1 MRRIQ
6 QYVEEKYIKFDKDG
20 RYKLLS
26 LSYDFMR
33 HTDNFLVN
41 TYMTKSFTR
50 VDLLTY
56 FFILLYIQRE
66 NCPCSLNSIQNGL
79 ALQGHIETHL
89 LNTVGDLQGSSM
101 SYYKFRDLIQKKKK
115 KKTLPFEMREIE
127 DGILKILVGFNRA
140 RNFQNHEPESLI
152 TAEAK
157 MVEEKH
163 LLPIEYNPIQIINY
177 ETCTLEFL
185 ADMYKS
191 YKELNNG
198 ANKVFESMMLDY
210 EFLLGTKVEIIDVI
224 AMNSK
229 GMAHLEAVKLASEIQ
244 G

>member
-1 MRRIQ
+1 MSIFIRNETFRQ
-6 QYVEEKYIKFDKDG
+6 G
-20 RYKLLS
+20 GTS
-26 LSYDFMR
+26 LIR
-33 HTDNFLVN
+33 HLFCT
-41 TYMTKSFTR
+41 
-50 VDLLTY
+50 
-56 FFILLYIQRE
+56 
-66 NCPCSLNSIQNGL
+66 
-79 ALQGHIETHL
+79 
-89 LNTVGDLQGSSM
+89 
-101 SYYKFRDLIQKKKK
+101 
-115 KKTLPFEMREIE
+115 
-127 DGILKILVGFNRA
+127 
-140 RNFQNHEPESLI
+140 EPESLI

-198 ANKVFESMMLDY
+198 TNKVFDSMMLDY

>member
-1 MRRIQ
+1 MEIPKK
-6 QYVEEKYIKFDKDG
+6 EKRKLKTFQLNNKEDFIYYLYQLICRCYKILKRQDRYLNELKVYIEDVQRKNILKRAEVIDVPYED
-20 RYKLLS
+20 YS
-26 LSYDFMR
+26 DF
-33 HTDNFLVN
+33 
-41 TYMTKSFTR
+41 
-50 VDLLTY
+50 
-56 FFILLYIQRE
+56 
-66 NCPCSLNSIQNGL
+66 L

-89 LNTVGDLQGSSM
+89 LNIVGDLQGSSL

-127 DGILKILVGFNRA
+127 DDILEILVGFNRA

-157 MVEEKH
+157 MVEEKY
-163 LLPIEYNPIQIINY
+163 LLNY

-185 ADMYKS
+185 ADVYKS
-191 YKELNNG
+191 YKELNDG